1 MASGRPTIDWNWVV
15 ERLQDTD
22 QERAL
27 KAIRVHCAL
36 RQLDGAWPVP
46 VEAVIEEGRRR
57 LPPPPEPA
65 PAVAEEVV
73 AVAEAEQGSAAPKSR
88 TRPSR
93 AAKPEQ
99 RPAAPSATS
108 EEAADDEQLSLW

>member
-36 RQLDGAWPVP
+36 RQLDGA
-46 VEAVIEEGRRR
+46 
-57 LPPPPEPA
+57 
-65 PAVAEEVV
+65 
-73 AVAEAEQGSAAPKSR
+73 
-88 TRPSR
+88 
-93 AAKPEQ
+93 
-99 RPAAPSATS
+99 
-108 EEAADDEQLSLW
+108 

>member
-1 MASGRPTIDWNWVV
+1 MASGRPTIDWTWVV
-15 ERLQDTD
+15 ERLQDAD

-36 RQLDGAWPVP
+36 RQLDGAWPAP

-57 LPPPPEPA
+57 LPPPSEPV

-88 TRPSR
+88 TRQR
-93 AAKPEQ
+93 VAKPEQ
-99 RPAAPSATS
+99 RPAAPPATS